1 MIKYICIIFAIGY
14 AWYMNLYAM
23 TDEAIA
29 TELGQR
35 IAQLRLEKNLTQQ
48 QLADAIGLSRVSY
61 GKLESGEAKLVNVI
75 AALRALEQLQA
86 LDKAIPEVV
95 FSPMEQLKLQGKK
108 RHRASGVRKSSGE
121 VADDNL
127 DW

>member
-1 MIKYICIIFAIGY
+1 
-14 AWYMNLYAM
+14 MNLYAM

-29 TELGQR
+29 AEMGRR

-86 LDKAIPEVV
+86 LDKAIPEMV
-95 FSPMEQLKLQGKK
+95 FSPIEQLKLQGKK
-108 RHRASGVRKSSGE
+108 RQRASGRRHSSNDE
-121 VADDNL
+121 PNDNL